1 MFKEEER
8 HMSSSSGTVAKNL
21 TPKQQLGQW
30 LIPRLPFSKH
40 VLGHIRTELNSILVR
55 ILNFLHP
62 SYRRVR
68 SQLKNKKGI
77 KANLGCGPFG
87 QDGWVNLDLFPLR
100 NVTLRTDCRRTL
112 PFSDASCKGIHV
124 EHFFEHM
131 SQDDESIIFLEE
143 CRRCLEVGGTLRIVV
158 PDAEL
163 FVRAYLEEGW
173 SGFQRL
179 AAVGDKPEDNFPTK
193 MDALNHVFVQGY
205 EHFGGYDFDS
215 LCYALERAGFREVIR
230 RSFQEGAFPDG
241 CIDRDQ
247 HRRYSLYIEA
257 IK

>member
-1 MFKEEER
+1 MFKEEAAYVIQQR
-8 HMSSSSGTVAKNL
+8 NRSKNL

-87 QDGWVNLDLFPLR
+87 QDGWSIGLFPLR

-112 PFSDASCKGIHV
+112 
-124 EHFFEHM
+124 HF
-131 SQDDESIIFLEE
+131 QT
-143 CRRCLEVGGTLRIVV
+143 RRAKDTR
-158 PDAEL
+158 
-163 FVRAYLEEGW
+163 RA
-173 SGFQRL
+173 F
-179 AAVGDKPEDNFPTK
+179 F
-193 MDALNHVFVQGY
+193 
-205 EHFGGYDFDS
+205 
-215 LCYALERAGFREVIR
+215 
-230 RSFQEGAFPDG
+230 
-241 CIDRDQ
+241 
-247 HRRYSLYIEA
+247 
-257 IK
+257 